1 MTSLVTRIILAVPL
15 TTWVLLRSGV
25 GFDWGLARQMIRF
38 GAPLIPSTLGTT
50 VVYYSDRYFLKHFAT
65 IADTGI
71 WGLAN
76 KLGTSIH
83 MLITSPFIMTFL
95 PRRFEIVKR
104 ADAKATFGRVSE
116 YFFLVLVSCGLAL
129 ALFSDEILKIMATP
143 PFYRAAAFV
152 PWVVLTI
159 VFIGMR
165 YHFEFGIL
173 YTKKTHHYAV
183 INVASAILH
192 ISLNLVLIRSYGL
205 WGAAAAS
212 VAAVL
217 FNTAATYVAGQ
228 RLYPI
233 PFAIGRKLRIL
244 GIAVA
249 LYVASRFI
257 HAPTLVS
264 AVALKGGLFI
274 AWPVLLFLTRSVTA
288 EDVTRGRRLAG
299 RLFGRKGA

>member
-1 MTSLVTRIILAVPL
+1 
-15 TTWVLLRSGV
+15 
-25 GFDWGLARQMIRF
+25 
-38 GAPLIPSTLGTT
+38 
-50 VVYYSDRYFLKHFAT
+50 
-65 IADTGI
+65 I

-233 PFAIGRKLRIL
+233 PFAVGRKLRIL

-288 EDVTRGRRLAG
+288 EDVTRGRQLAG